1 MADATTQVC
10 YIERAAGATSVW
22 NGLELDNCNKRIAGV
37 FPVPAQ
43 YPRTAHFCPTQT
55 EIDAGF
61 WKLTVLL
68 VSRKIFLKFCFF
80 PCAGGRGCGLPSGAW
95 VKRVEVSKKLLSI
108 NT

>member
-10 YIERAAGATSVW
+10 YIERAAGATPVW

-55 EIDAGF
+55 EIDFG
-61 WKLTVLL
+61 LTRL
-68 VSRKIFLKFCFF
+68 
-80 PCAGGRGCGLPSGAW
+80 AGGGCTNTASFLARTPVRTFLP
-95 VKRVEVSKKLLSI
+95 
-108 NT
+108 